1 MDICVCVTD
10 NFVVH
15 LKLAQYCK
23 SAIPQYKIKIETKE
37 KSKQAKHL
45 KIF

>member
-1 MDICVCVTD
+1 MDTCVCITD

-15 LKLAQYCK
+15 LKLAQYYK
-23 SAIPQYKIKIETKE
+23 STIPQYKIKIETKE
-37 KSKQAKHL
+37 KIKQAKHL